1 MKDKLVF
8 RIAALILEG
17 YREGESPS
25 DDIMMLIK
33 GYSTGWHLLED
44 FGAFPIEVIFSL
56 GGPKIHFDKGVFTLV
71 LENTSHELTNDE
83 ARIIIDAY
91 DNGNEDSK

>member
-1 MKDKLVF
+1 MKDRMIF

-25 DDIMMLIK
+25 EDIMTIIK
-33 GYSTGWHLLED
+33 GYSKGWSTLDYAQLPVD
-44 FGAFPIEVIFSL
+44 IIFSL
-56 GGPKIHFDKGVFTLV
+56 GPVAINLANGNFTLV
-71 LENTSHELTNDE
+71 IGNTAHELTNDE

>member
-1 MKDKLVF
+1 MKDRLIF

-25 DDIMMLIK
+25 EDIMTVIK
-33 GYSTGWHLLED
+33 GYSEGWSTLDYALLPVE
-44 FGAFPIEVIFSL
+44 IIFSL
-56 GGPKIHFDKGVFTLV
+56 GPAAINLSNGNFTLV
-71 LENTSHELTNDE
+71 IGNTAHELTNDE

-91 DNGNEDSK
+91 DNGNGVSK

>member
-1 MKDKLVF
+1 MKDRLIF

-25 DDIMMLIK
+25 EDIMTIIK
-33 GYSTGWHLLED
+33 GYSKGWSTLDYAQLPVE
-44 FGAFPIEVIFSL
+44 IIFSL
-56 GGPKIHFDKGVFTLV
+56 GPVAINVSNGNFTLV
-71 LENTSHELTNDE
+71 IENTVHELTNDE

-91 DNGNEDSK
+91 DNGNGVTK

>member
-17 YREGESPS
+17 YREGECPS
-25 DDIMMLIK
+25 EDIMTIIN
-33 GYSTGWHLLED
+33 GYSKGWSTLDYAQLPVE
-44 FGAFPIEVIFSL
+44 IIFSL
-56 GGPKIHFDKGVFTLV
+56 GPVAINLANGNFTLV
-71 LENTSHELTNDE
+71 MGNTAHELTNDE

-91 DNGNEDSK
+91 DNGNGESK

>member
-1 MKDKLVF
+1 MKDRLIF

-25 DDIMMLIK
+25 EDIMTIIN
-33 GYSTGWHLLED
+33 GYSKGWSTLDYAPLPVE
-44 FGAFPIEVIFSL
+44 IIFSL
-56 GGPKIHFDKGVFTLV
+56 GPVAINLANGNFTLV
-71 LENTSHELTNDE
+71 LENTAHELTNDE

-91 DNGNEDSK
+91 DNGNKESK

>member
-1 MKDKLVF
+1 MKDRLIF

-25 DDIMMLIK
+25 EDIMTIIK
-33 GYSTGWHLLED
+33 GYSKGWSTLDYAQLPVE
-44 FGAFPIEVIFSL
+44 IIFSL
-56 GGPKIHFDKGVFTLV
+56 GPVAINISNGNFTLV
-71 LENTSHELTNDE
+71 IENTVHELTNDE

-91 DNGNEDSK
+91 DNGNGVTK